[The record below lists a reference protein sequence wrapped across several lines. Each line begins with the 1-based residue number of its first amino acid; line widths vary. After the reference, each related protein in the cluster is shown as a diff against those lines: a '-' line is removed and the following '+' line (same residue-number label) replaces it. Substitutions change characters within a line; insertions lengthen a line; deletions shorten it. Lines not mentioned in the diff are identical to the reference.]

1 MIEGDTC
8 SEIGYL
14 YIMIWQAVKSG
25 TLNSVLA
32 KVAQI
37 EVGENVAQ

>member
-8 SEIGYL
+8 YEIGYL
-14 YIMIWQAVKSG
+14 YIMIWQAVNSR

-32 KVAQI
+32 KVAR
-37 EVGENVAQ
+37 VAR